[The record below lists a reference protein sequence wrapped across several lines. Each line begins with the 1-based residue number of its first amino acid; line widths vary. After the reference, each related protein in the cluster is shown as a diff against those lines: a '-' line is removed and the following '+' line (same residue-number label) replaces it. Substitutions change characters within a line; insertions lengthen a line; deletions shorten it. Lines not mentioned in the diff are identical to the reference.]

1 MRPTLPSEQH
11 CRERCLSI
19 VCAQNLANGLE
30 TIRSDCLHAARIARV
45 ASNVITGCERPPSQ
59 TSAAN
64 TALGVPVLVLV
75 LELTGNSLLVRT
87 NYASII
93 LH

>member
-1 MRPTLPSEQH
+1 
-11 CRERCLSI
+11 
-19 VCAQNLANGLE
+19 
-30 TIRSDCLHAARIARV
+30 V
-45 ASNVITGCERPPSQ
+45 ASKVITGCERPPSQ